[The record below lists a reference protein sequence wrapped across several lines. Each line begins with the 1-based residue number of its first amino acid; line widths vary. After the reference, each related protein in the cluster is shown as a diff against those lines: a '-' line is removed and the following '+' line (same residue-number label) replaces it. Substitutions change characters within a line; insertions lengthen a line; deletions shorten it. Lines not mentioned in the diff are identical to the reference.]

1 MAQVNIKEMTGRLN
15 QLRVNNQD
23 KLYTRPQILEDLKGL
38 GFSSQISQAILTLVS
53 SRKEGKHCFYQF
65 GKDPIHFSKLNE
77 IYQRFRDY
85 GRKSK
90 SKAKSV
96 AKPFN
101 QQEAIQQLQ
110 AAGYQIRKCVG
121 FDEARFKSENPELYQ
136 KYLKYEDL

>member
-1 MAQVNIKEMTGRLN
+1 MAQVNIKEMTGKLN

-38 GFSSQISQAILTLVS
+38 GFSGQIAQAILTLVS

-85 GRKSK
+85 GKKSK
-90 SKAKSV
+90 SKVKSV
-96 AKPFN
+96 KPFN

-121 FDEARFKSENPELYQ
+121 FDTEAFAKDYPELYK
-136 KYLKYEDL
+136 KYLKYEII